1 MPKLSEEFVGA
12 CLKMSDSE
20 KSKLTDSERE
30 LYGQSSIKLKTFL
43 NNVCSKDNTRYL
55 ELGVYRGSTII
66 SAMYGNKTLQAV
78 GVENFKF
85 DKKEP
90 QYFLDEGWPNMKSQ
104 MYDVFQKYQFV
115 DDVNTNNLKII
126 ESDFEE
132 VSWSSQ
138 SKFDVIFM
146 DIDPI
151 TPEIYD
157 NFFKK
162 VFNAFSRQS
171 VVIFSGYSSEEIA
184 PLLEQKVEQ
193 YSDRLVTEFKF
204 QKISSGN
211 ADSFGYYS
219 GIVVY
224 GFRKKA
230 FAKND

>member
-12 CLKMSDSE
+12 CLKMSDGE
-20 KSKLTDSERE
+20 RSKLTDSERE

-78 GVENFKF
+78 GIENFKY
-85 DKKEP
+85 DKKET
-90 QYFLDEGWPNMKSQ
+90 QYFMEEGWPNMKSQ

-115 DDVNTNNLKII
+115 DDVNTDNLKII
-126 ESDFEE
+126 ESDFQD

-138 SKFDVIFM
+138 AKFDVIFM

-157 NFFKK
+157 SFFKK
-162 VFNAFSRQS
+162 VFNAFSRHC
-171 VVIFSGYSSEEIA
+171 VVIFSNYSSEEVA
-184 PLLEQKVEQ
+184 PLLEEKVEQ
-193 YSDRLVTEFKF
+193 YSDRVVTEFKF
-204 QKISSGN
+204 QRISSGN
-211 ADSFGYYS
+211 ADSFGYFS
-219 GIVVY
+219 GLAIY

>member
-1 MPKLSEEFVGA
+1 ME
-12 CLKMSDSE
+12 D
-20 KSKLTDSERE
+20 
-30 LYGQSSIKLKTFL
+30 
-43 NNVCSKDNTRYL
+43 
-55 ELGVYRGSTII
+55 
-66 SAMYGNKTLQAV
+66 
-78 GVENFKF
+78 
-85 DKKEP
+85 
-90 QYFLDEGWPNMKSQ
+90 GWPNMKSQ

-115 DDVNTNNLKII
+115 DDVNTDNLKII

-132 VSWSSQ
+132 ISWSSQ

-204 QKISSGN
+204 QKVSSGN

-219 GIVVY
+219 GIAVY

>member
-1 MPKLSEEFVGA
+1 MAKLSEEFVKA
-12 CLKMSDSE
+12 CLNMADAE

-55 ELGVYRGSTII
+55 ELGVYRGSTIV
-66 SAMYGNKTLQAV
+66 SSMYGNNSLQAL
-78 GVENFKF
+78 GIENFKY

-90 QYFLDEGWPNMKSQ
+90 KYFMEEGWPNMKSQ

-115 DDVNTNNLKII
+115 DDVNTDNLKII
-126 ESDFEE
+126 ESDFQD

-138 SKFDVIFM
+138 AKFDVIFM

-157 NFFKK
+157 SFFKK
-162 VFNAFSRQS
+162 VFNAFSRHCI
-171 VVIFSGYSSEEIA
+171 VIFSNYSSEEVA
-184 PLLEQKVEQ
+184 PLLEEKVEQ
-193 YSDRLVTEFKF
+193 YSDRVVTEFKF
-204 QKISSGN
+204 QRISSGN
-211 ADSFGYYS
+211 ADSFGYFS
-219 GIVVY
+219 GIAIY

>member
-1 MPKLSEEFVGA
+1 MPRLSEEFVNA
-12 CLKMSDSE
+12 CLNMADAE

-30 LYGQSSIKLKTFL
+30 LYGQSSIKLKTLL

-55 ELGVYRGSTII
+55 ELGIYRGSTIV
-66 SAMYGNKTLQAV
+66 SAMYGNKTLEAV
-78 GVENFKF
+78 GVENFKY

-90 QYFLDEGWPNMKSQ
+90 QYLMEDGWPNMKSK

-115 DDVNTNNLKII
+115 DDVNTDNLKII
-126 ESDFEE
+126 EADFQE

-138 SKFDVIFM
+138 AKFDVIFM

-162 VFNAFSRQS
+162 VFNSFSRHCI
-171 VVIFSGYSSEEIA
+171 VIFSSYSSEEIA

-204 QKISSGN
+204 QRISSGN
-211 ADSFGYYS
+211 ADSWGYYS
-219 GIVVY
+219 GIAVY

>member
-1 MPKLSEEFVGA
+1 VAKLSEEFVKA
-12 CLKMSDSE
+12 CLNMADAE

-55 ELGVYRGSTII
+55 ELGVYRGSTIV
-66 SAMYGNKTLQAV
+66 SSMYGNNSLQAL
-78 GVENFKF
+78 GIENFKY

-90 QYFLDEGWPNMKSQ
+90 KYFMEEGWPNMKSQ

-115 DDVNTNNLKII
+115 DDVNTDNLKII
-126 ESDFEE
+126 ESDFQD

-138 SKFDVIFM
+138 AKFDVIFM

-157 NFFKK
+157 SFFKK
-162 VFNAFSRQS
+162 VFNAFSRHCI
-171 VVIFSGYSSEEIA
+171 VIFSNYSSEEVA
-184 PLLEQKVEQ
+184 PLLEEKVEQ
-193 YSDRLVTEFKF
+193 YSDRVVTEFKF
-204 QKISSGN
+204 QRISSGN
-211 ADSFGYYS
+211 ADSFGYFS
-219 GIVVY
+219 GIAIY

>member
-1 MPKLSEEFVGA
+1 ME
-12 CLKMSDSE
+12 D
-20 KSKLTDSERE
+20 
-30 LYGQSSIKLKTFL
+30 
-43 NNVCSKDNTRYL
+43 
-55 ELGVYRGSTII
+55 
-66 SAMYGNKTLQAV
+66 
-78 GVENFKF
+78 
-85 DKKEP
+85 
-90 QYFLDEGWPNMKSQ
+90 GWQNMKSQ

-115 DDVNTNNLKII
+115 DDVNTDNLKII
-126 ESDFEE
+126 EADFQE

-138 SKFDVIFM
+138 AKFDVIFM

-162 VFNAFSRQS
+162 VFNSFSRHCI
-171 VVIFSGYSSEEIA
+171 VIFSSYSSEEIA

-204 QKISSGN
+204 QRISSGN
-211 ADSFGYYS
+211 ADSWGYYS
-219 GIVVY
+219 GIAVY

>member
-1 MPKLSEEFVGA
+1 MAKLSEEFVKA
-12 CLKMSDSE
+12 CLNMADAE

-55 ELGVYRGSTII
+55 ELGVYRGSTIV
-66 SAMYGNKTLQAV
+66 SSMYGNNSLQAL
-78 GVENFKF
+78 GIENFKY

-90 QYFLDEGWPNMKSQ
+90 KYFMEEGWPNMKSQ

-115 DDVNTNNLKII
+115 DDVNTDNLKII
-126 ESDFEE
+126 ESDFQD

-138 SKFDVIFM
+138 AKFDVIFM

-157 NFFKK
+157 SFFKK
-162 VFNAFSRQS
+162 VFNAFSRHCI
-171 VVIFSGYSSEEIA
+171 VIFSNYSSEEVA
-184 PLLEQKVEQ
+184 PLLEEKVEQ
-193 YSDRLVTEFKF
+193 YSDRVVTEFKF
-204 QKISSGN
+204 QRISSGN
-211 ADSFGYYS
+211 ADSFGYFS
-219 GIVVY
+219 GLAIY